1 MKRPISTVLAFAAA
15 AGLVFVAVPAA
26 SAATAKA
33 GAKCKKLGEVK
44 NGLTCTAKGKSRV
57 YVAAEAPTTTKAA
70 VAGAVTTPPVAAGLA
85 IVPGFDG
92 KTINI
97 AHLGNVSV
105 NAQFPASASFATGG
119 KSLTAGFNAAIS
131 RLNDNGGIAKKYRL
145 NPIFKE
151 TYYTPSE
158 AVKAYAEVKN
168 NVVMVGQ
175 LYGTPLAQ
183 TLTKSLG
190 EDNLVGAPISLD
202 AAWVNDPNMFP
213 VGSTY
218 QGQAIN
224 LLDWYVKDGGGAGK
238 TVCSIALANN
248 AYGNAGEA
256 GFDFGV
262 AQLKLK
268 VGTKIKTSTNP
279 AAASALKSA
288 GCEGVVATVS
298 GEAQT
303 PGLLAEM
310 AKLDFFPTVLAL
322 GPSFAVGTVVP
333 TNSIA
338 FQKQVVV
345 ATDNSQFGDEKV
357 PGMKRFMDDIRK
369 YAPQEIGTPN
379 AAAIWGWVQARSV
392 IALLEKAV
400 ADNDL
405 SKAGIKKAMA
415 TLGKVDTEGIFP
427 NWNYVEPAK
436 RVGPSAVNI
445 SGVDISVPGGLI
457 VKKVV
462 DSAAA
467 QAYRPGV

>member
-1 MKRPISTVLAFAAA
+1 MKRSISTALALAATAALVLTAVPAANAAVKAGSKCTKLGSVKDGLTCVAKGKARVYAAPAAPVTTKAAA
-15 AGLVFVAVPAA
+15 AG
-26 SAATAKA
+26 SAATPIP
-33 GAKCKKLGEVK
+33 
-44 NGLTCTAKGKSRV
+44 LT
-57 YVAAEAPTTTKAA
+57 AP
-70 VAGAVTTPPVAAGLA
+70 L

-131 RLNDNGGIAKKYRL
+131 RLNDNGGIAKKYKL
-145 NPIFKE
+145 NSIFKE

-168 NVVMVGQ
+168 NVVMIGQ

-190 EDNLVGAPISLD
+190 EDQLIGSPISLD
-202 AAWVNDPNMFP
+202 AAWVNDPNLLP

-218 QGQAIN
+218 QAQAIN

-256 GFDFGV
+256 GFDYGV
-262 AQLKLK
+262 TALKLK

-279 AAASALKSA
+279 AAAAALKAA
-288 GCEGVVATVS
+288 GCEGVVATIS
-298 GEAQT
+298 GEAHT

-310 AKLDFFPTVLAL
+310 AKLDYFPLILAL
-322 GPSFAVGTVVP
+322 GPSFATTTVVP
-333 TNSIA
+333 SNSVA
-338 FQKQVVV
+338 FQRQVVV

-379 AAAIWGWVQARSV
+379 AAAIWGWVQARTL

-400 ADNDL
+400 ANNDL
-405 SKAGIKKAMA
+405 SKAGMRKAMV
-415 TLGKVDTEGIFP
+415 TLGAYDTEGIFP
-427 NWNYVEPAK
+427 NWNYVEAAK
-436 RVGPSAVNI
+436 RVGPSSVNI

-457 VKKVV
+457 LKKAV

-467 QAYRPGV
+467 QAYRPGA

>member
-1 MKRPISTVLAFAAA
+1 MKRSISTVLALAAT
-15 AGLVFVAVPAA
+15 AGLAFVAVPAA
-26 SAATAKA
+26 NAAAKA
-33 GAKCKKLGEVK
+33 GQKCTKLGEVK

-57 YVAAEAPTTTKAA
+57 YVAAAAPTTTKAV
-70 VAGAVTTPPVAAGLA
+70 VAGASTPTPTAAPGLA

-92 KTINI
+92 KTISVG
-97 AHLGNVSV
+97 HLGNVSV
-105 NAQFPASASFATGG
+105 NASFPASASFATGG

-131 RLNDNGGIAKKYRL
+131 RLNDNGGIAKKYKL

-158 AVKAYAEVKN
+158 AVKAYAEIKN
-168 NVVMVGQ
+168 NVVMIGQ
-175 LYGTPLAQ
+175 IYGTPLAQ

-190 EDNLVGAPISLD
+190 EDNLIGSPISLD

-238 TVCSIALANN
+238 TVCAISLANS

-268 VGTKIKTSTNP
+268 VGAKIKTSTRP
-279 AAASALKSA
+279 AEAAALKAA
-288 GCEGVVATVS
+288 GCDAVVATIS
-298 GEAQT
+298 GEANT
-303 PGLLAEM
+303 PGLLAEG
-310 AKLDFFPTVLAL
+310 AKIDYFPTILAL
-322 GPSFAVGTVVP
+322 GPSFATSTVVP
-333 TNSIA
+333 SNSIA
-338 FQKQVVV
+338 FQKQVIV
-345 ATDNSQFGDEKV
+345 ATDNSQFADEKV
-357 PGMKRFMDDIRK
+357 PGMKKFMDDIRK

-379 AAAIWGWVQARSV
+379 PAAVWGWVQARSI

-400 ADNDL
+400 ANNDL
-405 SKAGIKKAMA
+405 SKAGIKSAMA
-415 TLGKVDTEGIFP
+415 SLGKLDTEGIFP

-436 RVGPSAVNI
+436 RVGPAASNI

-457 VKKVV
+457 FKKVV
-462 DSAAA
+462 ESAAA
-467 QAYRPGV
+467 QAYRPAA